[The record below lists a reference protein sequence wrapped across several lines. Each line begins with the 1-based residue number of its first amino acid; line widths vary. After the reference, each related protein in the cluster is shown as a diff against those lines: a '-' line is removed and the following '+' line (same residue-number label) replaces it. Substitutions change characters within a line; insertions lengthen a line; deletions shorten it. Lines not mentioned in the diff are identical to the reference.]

1 MFAQLVATAGRTSQ
15 LLSCDDHG
23 RLYAATTDTIR
34 CADTRN
40 LSTDCQRDQKAKR
53 IPTKELHLEKS
64 GLNTLTGLAISR
76 DGSYAALAGTS
87 TLDADCTTLLFVDL
101 TEGNGPLLK
110 QSASSDKR
118 KAYPVHP
125 DLFCHRPGLGVLQ
138 VTWHPGSDLHFAVLA
153 TDNCWRLYHAD
164 KLAEPEQTFELQ
176 TSTKR
181 PFGMHFM
188 DDNDIDDVD
197 SCRHAVGFAFGPA
210 YGWERFTVL
219 FVCSD
224 SSLLSLCPVAPFHA
238 TISSAAVAQL
248 LHAIRDEPEAAQS
261 TTHAWLDQA
270 LSKPAGRAT
279 SFSASPAQADSQQPA
294 SPSVSALKQSMIRV
308 QPHALDSHV
317 PALCGPLQGS
327 DNLPGD
333 GDLATS
339 ILATRYGDTCSAV
352 VIGRGSGQVET
363 YVVAGDLTPTWAQGS
378 PACHTEGRHYVAI
391 LSEVHIVP
399 PAKNLCMLRDILD
412 LHLPPHTQHW
422 ESSSHTPATV
432 HKLQLHPD
440 LSAPDRC
447 YAVQSHGAHAITLP
461 WLPVLCHRFNSAVA
475 NGDEDDMP
483 ELLPAAAEVLW
494 QSSQTG
500 QSVMSAAPVGGTM
513 AAGALLVLDSAS
525 QPHCLWP
532 NRAPMAPEDVDSPPS
547 RSAQYD
553 EDVRRASN
561 ALFGA
566 VLQGP
571 KPLAPPTDPEAPTG
585 TGNPEGQKLLT
596 DWIGHLRQTHV
607 EFTHLA
613 HHDLMHILQELPR
626 LAAEQEQKCEEL
638 AAKLMN
644 LQGGQQKT
652 EERLERATQLNT
664 NIKERLKILGNL
676 HWRLLHAL
684 NAAEEVF
691 RDKELPEMEEQAKSM
706 RKQIKAMQARA
717 AESIRQADQE
727 NVQAQNGSSA
737 SPSRACVPPQ
747 QLGKM
752 RRILEV
758 QEEGI
763 IKCKQ
768 KLALLLSA
776 MTITE

>member
-1 MFAQLVATAGRTSQ
+1 MQ
-15 LLSCDDHG
+15 
-23 RLYAATTDTIR
+23 
-34 CADTRN
+34 
-40 LSTDCQRDQKAKR
+40 
-53 IPTKELHLEKS
+53 
-64 GLNTLTGLAISR
+64 
-76 DGSYAALAGTS
+76 
-87 TLDADCTTLLFVDL
+87 
-101 TEGNGPLLK
+101 
-110 QSASSDKR
+110 
-118 KAYPVHP
+118 
-125 DLFCHRPGLGVLQ
+125 
-138 VTWHPGSDLHFAVLA
+138 
-153 TDNCWRLYHAD
+153 
-164 KLAEPEQTFELQ
+164 
-176 TSTKR
+176 
-181 PFGMHFM
+181 FM
-188 DDNDIDDVD
+188 DDDDVNDID
-197 SCRHAVGFAFGPA
+197 SHRHAVGFAFGPA

-219 FVCSD
+219 FACSD
-224 SSLLSLCPVAPFHA
+224 GSLFSLCPVAPFHA
-238 TISSAAVAQL
+238 TISSSAVAQL

-270 LSKPAGRAT
+270 LSKPAGRAA
-279 SFSASPAQADSQQPA
+279 SFSASPAQEDSQQPDRL
-294 SPSVSALKQSMIRV
+294 SVSALKQSMMRV
-308 QPHALDSHV
+308 QPHALDNHV

-327 DNLPGD
+327 DSLPGD

-352 VIGRGSGQVET
+352 VIGMSSGQVET
-363 YVVAGDLTPTWAQGS
+363 YVVAGDMTPTWAQGS

-399 PAKNLCMLRDILD
+399 PAQNLCKLRDMLD
-412 LHLPPHTQHW
+412 LHLPSHTQHQG
-422 ESSSHTPATV
+422 SSSHSPAAV
-432 HKLQLHPD
+432 QKLQLHPD

-447 YAVQSHGAHAITLP
+447 YAVQANGAHAITLP
-461 WLPVLCHRFNSAVA
+461 WLPVLCHRLSSAA
-475 NGDEDDMP
+475 AHGDEDDMP

-494 QSSQTG
+494 QGSQTG

-513 AAGALLVLDSAS
+513 AAGALLVVDSAS

-532 NRAPMAPEDVDSPPS
+532 NRAPAAPEDVDSPPS
-547 RSAQYD
+547 SSAQYD
-553 EDVRRASN
+553 EDASRASN

-566 VLQGP
+566 ILQGP
-571 KPLAPPTDPEAPTG
+571 KLLAPPADPQAPTG

-596 DWIGHLRQTHV
+596 EWIGHLRQTHV

-626 LAAEQEQKCEEL
+626 LAAEQEQKCDEL
-638 AAKLMN
+638 AAKLMD
-644 LQGGQQKT
+644 LQEGQQKT
-652 EERLERATQLNT
+652 EKRLEHATKLNT

-691 RDKELPEMEEQAKSM
+691 RDKELPELEEQAKRM

-717 AESIRQADQE
+717 AESVKQADQE
-727 NVQAQNGSSA
+727 NAQAQNGSSA
-737 SPSRACVPPQ
+737 SPNRAFVPPQ

-776 MTITE
+776 MNITE

>member
-210 YGWERFTVL
+210 YGWERFTVDPL
-219 FVCSD
+219 SVLMLCS
-224 SSLLSLCPVAPFHA
+224 SYAQIAHSFLYVLWRPSMLPSQALLWRNCYTPSEMSQKQRSPRHMLGWTRFGSYQVDNHHL
-238 TISSAAVAQL
+238 AAVL
-248 LHAIRDEPEAAQS
+248 L
-261 TTHAWLDQA
+261 QA

-294 SPSVSALKQSMIRV
+294 SPSVSALKQSMIR
-308 QPHALDSHV
+308 
-317 PALCGPLQGS
+317 GS

-500 QSVMSAAPVGGTM
+500 
-513 AAGALLVLDSAS
+513 ALLVLDSAS

-596 DWIGHLRQTHV
+596 DWIGHLRQTH
-607 EFTHLA
+607 
-613 HHDLMHILQELPR
+613 ILQELPR

-638 AAKLMN
+638 AAKLMK

-727 NVQAQNGSSA
+727 NAQAQNGSSA